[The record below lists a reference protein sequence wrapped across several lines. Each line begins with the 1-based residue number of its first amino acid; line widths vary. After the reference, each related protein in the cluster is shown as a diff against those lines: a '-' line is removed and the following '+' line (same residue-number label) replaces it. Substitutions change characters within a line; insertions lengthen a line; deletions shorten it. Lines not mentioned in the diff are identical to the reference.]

1 MNYSIKSLKAKNA
14 ADAYS
19 KLIALINKEGDFI
32 ESRNEATVEVMNVAV
47 EIENPRDRIINIS
60 NFRLPFIL
68 QETFDILNSN
78 QPRIIHS
85 KEMLQKTMGNSTDP
99 MFFGNELRQAL
110 SRWSLYKI
118 KERFVKDKNTRK
130 AVLSLGNRRNHKH
143 TPCMIYA
150 HFIIRD
156 NKFFMTAETRGTAVS
171 MGFVNDVFVLT
182 LVQEIIYGWLL
193 EVYPDLE
200 LGSFLYKTV
209 SLHEYVDVVKSI
221 DAVAALT
228 TTLNNELAG
237 KETNQED
244 LYDKS
249 YVPTWDQTIN
259 EFKNNIIPIKLT
271 YKEYLQDMGVLY
283 HYCDDFMKAALK
295 EDVDEGD
302 ITLVSDVQKP
312 QREFFNSEY
321 FYNWANTMYYYTK
334 SADFGEQ
341 PYLKVF
347 TEGDLHK

>member
-1 MNYSIKSLKAKNA
+1 MMQEIKIWLRVATANDYEKNVLRNLLTSDLKKKFDRSKAVVKYLNLKIMGEALGGLLNNLRAEMFSKMIKSSQLCNIIEK
-14 ADAYS
+14 S
-19 KLIALINKEGDFI
+19 KK
-32 ESRNEATVEVMNVAV
+32 
-47 EIENPRDRIINIS
+47 
-60 NFRLPFIL
+60 
-68 QETFDILNSN
+68 
-78 QPRIIHS
+78 
-85 KEMLQKTMGNSTDP
+85 
-99 MFFGNELRQAL
+99 
-110 SRWSLYKI
+110 
-118 KERFVKDKNTRK
+118 
-130 AVLSLGNRRNHKH
+130 
-143 TPCMIYA
+143 
-150 HFIIRD
+150 
-156 NKFFMTAETRGTAVS
+156 
-171 MGFVNDVFVLT
+171 
-182 LVQEIIYGWLL
+182 
-193 EVYPDLE
+193 
-200 LGSFLYKTV
+200 KTV
-209 SLHEYVDVVKSI
+209 CFSTYVDVVKSI

-244 LYDKS
+244 LYNTTHI
-249 YVPTWDQTIN
+249 PTWDQTIN
-259 EFKNNIIPIKLT
+259 EFKNNIIPIKLN

>member
-1 MNYSIKSLKAKNA
+1 MNYSIKSLKAKSA
-14 ADAYS
+14 ADAYL
-19 KLIALINKEGDFI
+19 KLISLINKEGDFI

-85 KEMLQKTMGNSTDP
+85 NEMLQKTMGNSTDP

-200 LGSFLYKTV
+200 LGTFLYKTV
-209 SLHEYVDVVKSI
+209 SLHEYVNVVKSVERNKYI
-221 DAVAALT
+221 
-228 TTLNNELAG
+228 
-237 KETNQED
+237 
-244 LYDKS
+244 
-249 YVPTWDQTIN
+249 PTWDQDII
-259 EFKNNIIPIKLT
+259 EFKNNITPIKLN

-283 HYCDDFMKAALK
+283 HYCDDFMKAAIK

-302 ITLVSDVQKP
+302 ITLVSDVLKP
-312 QREFFNSEY
+312 QKEFFNSEY

-347 TEGDLHK
+347 TEGDLQK

>member
-19 KLIALINKEGDFI
+19 KLVALINKEGDFI

-85 KEMLQKTMGNSTDP
+85 KQMLEKTMGNSTDP

-209 SLHEYVDVVKSI
+209 SLHEYVDVAK
-221 DAVAALT
+221 
-228 TTLNNELAG
+228 TLESSAGLNEVELSNLG
-237 KETNQED
+237 YT
-244 LYDKS
+244 
-249 YVPTWDQTIN
+249 PTWDQTIN

-271 YKEYLQDMGVLY
+271 YKEYLQDMGILY
-283 HYCDDFMKAALK
+283 HYCDDFMKAKIK

-302 ITLVSDVQKP
+302 ITLVSDVLKP

-347 TEGDLHK
+347 TEGDIHK

>member
-14 ADAYS
+14 ASAYLQ
-19 KLIALINKEGDFI
+19 LISLINREGDFI

-47 EIENPRDRIINIS
+47 EIENPRDRVINIS

-156 NKFFMTAETRGTAVS
+156 NKFYMTAETRGTAVS

-209 SLHEYVDVVKSI
+209 SLHEYVNVVKS
-221 DAVAALT
+221 V
-228 TTLNNELAG
+228 E
-237 KETNQED
+237 K
-244 LYDKS
+244 DK
-249 YVPTWDQTIN
+249 YIPTWDQDIKD
-259 EFKNNIIPIKLT
+259 FKNNIIPINLT

-283 HYCDDFMKAALK
+283 HYCDDFMKAVIK

-302 ITLVSDVQKP
+302 ITLVSDIQKP

-341 PYLKVF
+341 PYLQIF
-347 TEGDLHK
+347 TEGDLKK